1 MTKKNI
7 KVINGKGA
15 CSSVIRYVNLAI
27 APAPDYHYTDL
38 ELIDLMLLYQE
49 TEFNHSTVET
59 EIRHLEE
66 QLINVIRS
74 SDRTRLN
81 LNIERLTE
89 RRLNYEVQIEALL
102 YIFENQTLDG
112 NEEEISEEEIRNAD
126 STNFTYGRGLK
137 SSKWID
143 HVKAHS
149 KTHNISYKQALKS
162 AKETYIR

>member
-1 MTKKNI
+1 
-7 KVINGKGA
+7 
-15 CSSVIRYVNLAI
+15 
-27 APAPDYHYTDL
+27 
-38 ELIDLMLLYQE
+38 MLLYRE

-89 RRLNYEVQIEALL
+89 RRLNYEVQIAALSDIL
-102 YIFENQTLDG
+102 ENQTLDG

-126 STNFTYGRGLK
+126 STNFTYGRGIK
-137 SSKWID
+137 SKTSKWID

-149 KTHNISYKQALKS
+149 KKT
-162 AKETYIR
+162 